1 MKLNRIVRHAA
12 SPGALA
18 ALALVVLSAAPAQ
31 AQSRWLKT
39 IEVITPVNEDL
50 ITSAL
55 LDTLVT
61 VIDRNDIAVK
71 RSPEDEAETSLEELD
86 NQILDEGLD
95 YSSATHVFI
104 TYQYEATQLGLD
116 TNILSM
122 YFIFRPFEGNEND
135 IPILYLDATH
145 PSVRNTLIS
154 NGTQL
159 RVNEAAFLPFWD
171 QLMINKL
178 PSESQLV
185 AVGGEIIRD
194 PAEAEQEKAQ
204 LLNTI
209 RQFMY
214 R

>member
-1 MKLNRIVRHAA
+1 MKRA
-12 SPGALA
+12 
-18 ALALVVLSAAPAQ
+18 
-31 AQSRWLKT
+31 
-39 IEVITPVNEDL
+39 
-50 ITSAL
+50 
-55 LDTLVT
+55 
-61 VIDRNDIAVK
+61 
-71 RSPEDEAETSLEELD
+71 PEDEAEVSLEELD

-104 TYQYEATQLGLD
+104 TYQYEATQLGLETD
-116 TNILSM
+116 ILSM

-145 PSVRNTLIS
+145 PSVRNTLVS

-185 AVGGEIIRD
+185 TVGGEIIRD
-194 PAEAEQEKAQ
+194 PEEAAQEKAQ

>member
-1 MKLNRIVRHAA
+1 MKLKTMIR
-12 SPGALA
+12 SSTLA
-18 ALALVVLSAAPAQ
+18 AFLLVALYAVPAQ
-31 AQSRWLKT
+31 AQSRWLRT
-39 IEVITPVNEDL
+39 VEVVTPVSQEE
-50 ITSAL
+50 ITGAL

-61 VIDRNDIAVK
+61 VVQKNDIPVK
-71 RSPEDEAETSLEELD
+71 RSPEDEAETTLEALD
-86 NQILDEGLD
+86 NRILDEGLD

-116 TNILSM
+116 TDILSM
-122 YFIFRPFEGNEND
+122 YFIFRPDQANEND
-135 IPILYLDATH
+135 IPILYLNTTH
-145 PSVRNTLIS
+145 PSIRNALIS

-171 QLMINKL
+171 QLMLNKL
-178 PSESQLV
+178 PNGSQIV

-194 PAEAEQEKAQ
+194 PEEAETEKVQ

-209 RQFMY
+209 RKFMY

>member
-1 MKLNRIVRHAA
+1 MKLKDIIRSSALVALL
-12 SPGALA
+12 LA
-18 ALALVVLSAAPAQ
+18 AYAVPTQ
-31 AQSRWLKT
+31 AQSRWLRT
-39 IEVITPVNEDL
+39 VEVVTPVSQED
-50 ITSAL
+50 ITGAL
-55 LDTLVT
+55 LDTLVM
-61 VIDRNDIAVK
+61 VVQRNDIGVK
-71 RSPEDEAETSLEELD
+71 RSPEDEAETTLEALD

-116 TNILSM
+116 TDILSM
-122 YFIFRPFEGNEND
+122 YFIFRPDQANEND
-135 IPILYLDATH
+135 IPIFFLDATH
-145 PSVRNTLIS
+145 PSIRNTLIS

-171 QLMINKL
+171 QLMLNKL
-178 PSESQLV
+178 PDESQIV

-194 PAEAEQEKAQ
+194 AEEAETEKVQ

-209 RQFMY
+209 RKFMY

>member
-1 MKLNRIVRHAA
+1 MKLKEMIR
-12 SPGALA
+12 SSTLA
-18 ALALVVLSAAPAQ
+18 AFLLVALCAVPAQ
-31 AQSRWLKT
+31 AQSRWLRT
-39 IEVITPVNEDL
+39 VEVVTPVSQDE
-50 ITSAL
+50 ITGAL

-61 VIDRNDIAVK
+61 VVQKNDIGVK
-71 RSPEDEAETSLEELD
+71 RSPEDEAETTLEALD
-86 NQILDEGLD
+86 NQILNEGLD

-116 TNILSM
+116 TDILSM
-122 YFIFRPFEGNEND
+122 YFIFRPDQANEND
-135 IPILYLDATH
+135 IPILYLDTTH
-145 PSVRNTLIS
+145 PSIRNALVS

-171 QLMINKL
+171 QLMLNKL
-178 PSESQLV
+178 PNESQIV
-185 AVGGEIIRD
+185 AVGGQIIRD
-194 PAEAEQEKAQ
+194 PEEAELEKVQ

>member
-1 MKLNRIVRHAA
+1 MKLKNMIR
-12 SPGALA
+12 SSTLA
-18 ALALVVLSAAPAQ
+18 AFLLVALYAVPAQ
-31 AQSRWLKT
+31 AQSRWLRT
-39 IEVITPVNEDL
+39 VEVVTPVSQEE
-50 ITSAL
+50 ITGAL

-61 VIDRNDIAVK
+61 VVQKNDIAVK
-71 RSPEDEAETSLEELD
+71 RSPEDEAETTLEALD

-122 YFIFRPFEGNEND
+122 YFIFRPDQANEND
-135 IPILYLDATH
+135 IPILYLDTTH
-145 PSVRNTLIS
+145 PSIRNALIS

-171 QLMINKL
+171 QLMLNKL
-178 PSESQLV
+178 PNESQIV

-194 PAEAEQEKAQ
+194 PEEAEIERVQ

-209 RQFMY
+209 RKFMY